1 MCITRKRSSTACFL
15 PYRDPPGQR
24 PPTETPLKEHR
35 TRNRDPPKE
44 HGTRQSDIQRPPS
57 PWTEWLTRACENI
70 TLRQTSFAGGKNLE
84 SQSVEEEGFKGN
96 HNILFYNPQA
106 RQSATPAHC
115 KVWWPPWCDETASRF
130 YGPVSE
136 RPISISVNGSY
147 TCLHLSIA
155 SCVIVRLK
163 SLFHFSSI
171 SVNEHLVSLSPK
183 LYTVWLLYIRLFNYT
198 FLKCATYCLIFSI

>member
-1 MCITRKRSSTACFL
+1 MSTRFWCSVFLWWSSDKDSLVQQWTTTFSRNFPGRGLGGFDKICALQESIPVGCVPPAFYRTETPL
-15 PYRDPPGQR
+15 DRDPRQR

-70 TLRQTSFAGGKNLE
+70 TLRQTSFAGGKNLQ

-106 RQSATPAHC
+106 RQSATHC
-115 KVWWPPWCDETASRF
+115 KVWWPPWCDGTISRF
-130 YGPVSE
+130 
-136 RPISISVNGSY
+136 
-147 TCLHLSIA
+147 
-155 SCVIVRLK
+155 
-163 SLFHFSSI
+163 
-171 SVNEHLVSLSPK
+171 
-183 LYTVWLLYIRLFNYT
+183 
-198 FLKCATYCLIFSI
+198 